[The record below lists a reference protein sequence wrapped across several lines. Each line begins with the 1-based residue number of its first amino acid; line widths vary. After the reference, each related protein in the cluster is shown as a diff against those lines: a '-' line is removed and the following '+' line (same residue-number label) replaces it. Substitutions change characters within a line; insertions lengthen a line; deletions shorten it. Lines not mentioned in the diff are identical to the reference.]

1 MAELKARLEEIAAAL
16 TVKVSD
22 LQELGI
28 QLRAMQGNP
37 FLAIP
42 YDALQRQTN
51 KLSEEIKSLRREQ
64 SESMGLSETLERRRE
79 QLLANIADDPRA
91 HILHLGRPVNPAR
104 MRFNR
109 LAELWAAVSISALLL
124 GFVIIWLVRPD
135 LLLGGAL
142 VMVVSFILLDALL
155 RGTYVSTINTI
166 AVLLALAG
174 VVILVIW
181 NWEELLVGSIVA
193 AAIFLLVQKV
203 RELRS

>member
-1 MAELKARLEEIAAAL
+1 
-16 TVKVSD
+16 
-22 LQELGI
+22 
-28 QLRAMQGNP
+28 
-37 FLAIP
+37 
-42 YDALQRQTN
+42 
-51 KLSEEIKSLRREQ
+51 
-64 SESMGLSETLERRRE
+64 MGLSETLERRRE